1 MKSKYRLKI
10 TGKNL
15 NRFLRML
22 YKLHIDLLSIE
33 QNYDSCVVEVDF
45 DNYQRLKK
53 IKTSYTIE
61 VVGRKGIAHWQ
72 YLVKHYFLFG
82 SILLCGFFVLFIL
95 THLTFEVEVVH
106 TKEEI
111 RHLIKEELK
120 QQGIHK
126 FAWKVGY
133 ERQEEIVREI
143 LNKYKDKIEWLEIE
157 NVGTKYIVKVE
168 ERKLNEETQEEKPQD
183 VVAKKDGIILKIEAT
198 SGTVVK
204 KKNDYV
210 KKGDIIIT
218 GVIKNQDTL
227 MKVIPA
233 QGRVFAETWYRS
245 QVEMPLKYKES
256 FLTGKKKTI
265 LQISFL
271 NHKFGLFDFQPFEHS
286 KDVSTNIVSNPLIP
300 FSIQKTEQQ
309 ELKVIDEVYERE
321 EAIEKAVELASQK
334 LEKRLGVN
342 DEIISQKTLKI
353 TEKESKIIV
362 EVFFKVKE
370 DITDTQLI
378 DLEKIKNE
386 ETKTE

>member
-1 MKSKYRLKI
+1 MKSKYCLRI

-22 YKLHIDLLSIE
+22 YKLHINLLSIE
-33 QNYDSCVVEVDF
+33 QNHDSCIVEVDF
-45 DNYQRLKK
+45 ENYQKLKK

-61 VVGRKGIAHWQ
+61 VIGYKGIAHFR
-72 YLVKHYFLFG
+72 YLIQHYLLFG

-111 RHLIKEELK
+111 RHLIEEELK
-120 QQGIHK
+120 QQGIYK
-126 FAWKVGY
+126 FSWKVSF
-133 ERQEEIVREI
+133 ERQEEIVEKI

-168 ERKLNEETQEEKPQD
+168 ERKLNEEQQEDQPQD
-183 VVAKKDGIILKIEAT
+183 IVAKKDGVILKIEAT
-198 SGTVVK
+198 NGTVVK

-227 MKVIPA
+227 MTVVPA
-233 QGRVFAETWYRS
+233 HGRVFAETWYRS
-245 QVEMPLKYKES
+245 QVEMPLQYKES

-309 ELKVIDEVYERE
+309 ELKVIDEVYDRD
-321 EAIEKAVELASQK
+321 EAVEKAQELASQK

-378 DLEKIKNE
+378 DLEKIKKE
-386 ETKTE
+386 EEKTE

>member
-1 MKSKYRLKI
+1 MKSKYRLRI

-33 QNYDSCVVEVDF
+33 QNHDSCIVEVDF
-45 DNYQRLKK
+45 KNYQKLKK

-61 VVGRKGIAHWQ
+61 VIGYKGIAHFR
-72 YLVKHYFLFG
+72 YLIQHYLLFG

-111 RHLIKEELK
+111 RHLIEEELK
-120 QQGIHK
+120 QQGIYK
-126 FAWKVGY
+126 FSWKVSF
-133 ERQEEIVREI
+133 ERQEEIVEKI

-168 ERKLNEETQEEKPQD
+168 ERKLNEEQQEDQPQD
-183 VVAKKDGIILKIEAT
+183 IVAKKDGVILKIEAAN
-198 SGTVVK
+198 GTVVK

-227 MKVIPA
+227 MTVVPA
-233 QGRVFAETWYRS
+233 HGRVFAETWYRS
-245 QVEMPLKYKES
+245 QVEMPLHYKES

-309 ELKVIDEVYERE
+309 ELKVIDEVYDRD
-321 EAIEKAVELASQK
+321 EAVEKAQELASQK

-378 DLEKIKNE
+378 DLEKIKKE
-386 ETKTE
+386 EEKTE